1 MFENNIEVIK
11 MAQCGDN
18 DAMTKLIQDNQ
29 GLIWSIVKRFIG
41 RNHETEDLYQIG
53 CMGFIKAIKRFDT
66 SFEVQVST
74 YAVPYILGEIK
85 KFIRDDGIIK
95 VSRSVKELGIKIK
108 QLQNEYLKKNH
119 EEINIGQISEQ
130 LKIDKEE
137 IIFAMEAQRPVE
149 SIYQDDNNDDNDK
162 RELLSRIPV
171 ETNQETKLVNNMAL
185 NQVIQNLNARERQI
199 IILRFYKDKTQSEVG
214 KLLGISQVQVSRM
227 EKSVLEKMKQRLEA

>member
-1 MFENNIEVIK
+1 
-11 MAQCGDN
+11 
-18 DAMTKLIQDNQ
+18 MTKLIKDNQ
-29 GLIWSIVKRFIG
+29 GLIWSIVKRFTG
-41 RNHETEDLYQIG
+41 RNYETEDLYQIG

-66 SFEVQVST
+66 SFEVQIST

-108 QLQNEYLKKNH
+108 QLQNEYLKKHH
-119 EEINIGQISEQ
+119 EEINIGQISKE
-130 LKIDKEE
+130 LKVDKEE

-149 SIYQDDNNDDNDK
+149 SIYQDENNDENDK
-162 RELLSRIPV
+162 RELLSKIPTD
-171 ETNQETKLVNNMAL
+171 TNQELKIINNMAL
-185 NQVIQNLNARERQI
+185 KQVIGNLNAREKQI
-199 IILRFYKDKTQSEVG
+199 IILRFYKDKTQTEVG

>member
-1 MFENNIEVIK
+1 
-11 MAQCGDN
+11 
-18 DAMTKLIQDNQ
+18 MTKLVKDNQ
-29 GLIWSIVKRFIG
+29 GLIWSIVKRVTG
-41 RNHETEDLYQIG
+41 RNYETEDLYQIG

-66 SFEVQVST
+66 SFEVQIST

-108 QLQNEYLKKNH
+108 QLQSEYLKKNH
-119 EEINIGQISEQ
+119 EEINIAQISKE
-130 LKIDKEE
+130 LKVDKEE

-149 SIYQDDNNDDNDK
+149 SIYQDENNDNHDK
-162 RELLSRIPV
+162 RELISKIPV
-171 ETNQETKLVNNMAL
+171 ETNQELKIINNMAL
-185 NQVIQNLNARERQI
+185 KQVIGNLNAREKQI
-199 IILRFYKDKTQSEVG
+199 IILRFYKDKTQTEVG

>member
-1 MFENNIEVIK
+1 
-11 MAQCGDN
+11 
-18 DAMTKLIQDNQ
+18 MTKLVEDNQ

-41 RNHETEDLYQIG
+41 RSYETEDLYQIG

-66 SFEVQVST
+66 EFEVQVST

-95 VSRSVKELGIKIK
+95 VSRSVKELGIRIK
-108 QLQNEYLKKNH
+108 QLQNEYLKTNH
-119 EEINIGQISEQ
+119 EEMNIGQISEQ
-130 LKIDKEE
+130 LKIDREE

-149 SIYQDDNNDDNDK
+149 SIYQEDNNDDNDK
-162 RELLSRIPV
+162 RELLSKIPV
-171 ETNQETKLVNNMAL
+171 ETNQETKIINNMAL
-185 NQVIQNLNARERQI
+185 SQVINNLNAREKQI
-199 IILRFYKDKTQSEVG
+199 IILRFYKDKTQTEVG

>member
-1 MFENNIEVIK
+1 
-11 MAQCGDN
+11 
-18 DAMTKLIQDNQ
+18 MTKLIEDNQ

-95 VSRSVKELGIKIK
+95 VSRSVKELGSRIK

-119 EEINIGQISEQ
+119 QEMNIGQISKE

-149 SIYQDDNNDDNDK
+149 SIYQDDFNDDNDK
-162 RELLSRIPV
+162 RELISRIPV
-171 ETNQETKLVNNMAL
+171 DTNQETKLINNMAL
-185 NQVIQNLNARERQI
+185 SQVISNLNKREKQI
-199 IILRFYKDKTQSEVG
+199 IILRFYKDKTQTEVG
-214 KLLGISQVQVSRM
+214 KLLGISQVQVSRL
-227 EKSVLEKMKQRLEA
+227 EKSVLEKMRQRLEA

>member
-1 MFENNIEVIK
+1 
-11 MAQCGDN
+11 
-18 DAMTKLIQDNQ
+18 MTKLVKDNQ
-29 GLIWSIVKRFIG
+29 GLIWSIVKRFTG
-41 RNHETEDLYQIG
+41 RNYETEDLYQIG

-66 SFEVQVST
+66 SFEVQIST

-108 QLQNEYLKKNH
+108 QLQSEYLKKNH
-119 EEINIGQISEQ
+119 EEINIAQISKE
-130 LKIDKEE
+130 LKVDKEE

-149 SIYQDDNNDDNDK
+149 SIYQDENNDNNDK
-162 RELLSRIPV
+162 RKLISKIPV
-171 ETNQETKLVNNMAL
+171 ETNQELKIINNMAL
-185 NQVIQNLNARERQI
+185 KQVIGNLNAREKQI
-199 IILRFYKDKTQSEVG
+199 IILRFYKDKTQTEVG

>member
-1 MFENNIEVIK
+1 
-11 MAQCGDN
+11 
-18 DAMTKLIQDNQ
+18 MTKLIEDNQ

-41 RNHETEDLYQIG
+41 RNYETEDLYQIG

-119 EEINIGQISEQ
+119 EEMNVAQISEQ

-137 IIFAMEAQRPVE
+137 IIFAMEAQKPVE
-149 SIYQDDNNDDNDK
+149 SIYQDDNNDNNDK
-162 RELLSRIPV
+162 RELLSKIPI
-171 ETNQETKLVNNMAL
+171 ETNQETNIVNNMAL
-185 NQVIQNLNARERQI
+185 SQVINNLNAREKQI
-199 IILRFYKDKTQSEVG
+199 IILRFYKDKTQTEVG
-214 KLLGISQVQVSRM
+214 KLLGISQVQVSRI
-227 EKSVLEKMKQRLEA
+227 EKNVLEKMKQRLEA

>member
-1 MFENNIEVIK
+1 
-11 MAQCGDN
+11 MA
-18 DAMTKLIQDNQ
+18 KLIEDNQ

-85 KFIRDDGIIK
+85 KFIRDDGMIK
-95 VSRSVKELGIKIK
+95 VSRSVKELGVKIN

-119 EEINIGQISEQ
+119 EEMNIGQISEQ

-149 SIYQDDNNDDNDK
+149 SIYQDESNDDNDK
-162 RELLSRIPV
+162 RELISKIPV
-171 ETNQETKLVNNMAL
+171 ETNQESKIVNNMAL
-185 NQVIQNLNARERQI
+185 NQVINNLNTREKQI
-199 IILRFYKDKTQSEVG
+199 IILRFYKDKTQTEVG

>member
-1 MFENNIEVIK
+1 
-11 MAQCGDN
+11 
-18 DAMTKLIQDNQ
+18 MTKLIEDNK

-41 RNHETEDLYQIG
+41 RNHEIEDLYQIG

-85 KFIRDDGIIK
+85 KFIRDDGMIK
-95 VSRSVKELGIKIK
+95 VSRSVKELGIKIN

-119 EEINIGQISEQ
+119 EEMNIGQISEQ

-137 IIFAMEAQRPVE
+137 IVFAMEAQRPVE
-149 SIYQDDNNDDNDK
+149 SIYQDENGDNNDK
-162 RELLSRIPV
+162 RELITKIPV
-171 ETNQETKLVNNMAL
+171 DANQESKIVNNMAL
-185 NQVIQNLNARERQI
+185 NQIINNLNSREKQI
-199 IILRFYKDKTQSEVG
+199 IILRFYKDKTQTEVG

-227 EKSVLEKMKQRLEA
+227 EKNVLEKMKQRLEA

>member
-1 MFENNIEVIK
+1 
-11 MAQCGDN
+11 
-18 DAMTKLIQDNQ
+18 MTKLVKDNQ
-29 GLIWSIVKRFIG
+29 GLIWSIVKRFTG
-41 RNHETEDLYQIG
+41 RNYETEDLYQIG

-66 SFEVQVST
+66 SFEVQIST

-119 EEINIGQISEQ
+119 EEINIAQISKE
-130 LKIDKEE
+130 LKVDKEE

-149 SIYQDDNNDDNDK
+149 SIYQDENNDNNDK
-162 RELLSRIPV
+162 RELLSKIPV
-171 ETNQETKLVNNMAL
+171 ETNQELKIINNMAL
-185 NQVIQNLNARERQI
+185 NQVINNLNAREKQI
-199 IILRFYKDKTQSEVG
+199 IILRFYKDKTQTEVG
-214 KLLGISQVQVSRM
+214 KMLGISQVQVSRM

>member
-1 MFENNIEVIK
+1 
-11 MAQCGDN
+11 
-18 DAMTKLIQDNQ
+18 MTKLIEDNQ

-41 RNHETEDLYQIG
+41 RNYETEDLYQIG

-95 VSRSVKELGIKIK
+95 VSRSVKELGVRIK

-119 EEINIGQISEQ
+119 EEMNIGQISEQ

-149 SIYQDDNNDDNDK
+149 SIYQDDNSDDNDK
-162 RELLSRIPV
+162 RELLCKIPV
-171 ETNQETKLVNNMAL
+171 ETNQETNIVNNMAL
-185 NQVIQNLNARERQI
+185 SQVINNLNAREKQI
-199 IILRFYKDKTQSEVG
+199 IILRFYKDKTQTEVG

-227 EKSVLEKMKQRLEA
+227 EKSVLQKMKQRLEA

>member
-1 MFENNIEVIK
+1 
-11 MAQCGDN
+11 
-18 DAMTKLIQDNQ
+18 MTKLVKDNQ
-29 GLIWSIVKRFIG
+29 GLIWSIVKRFNG
-41 RNHETEDLYQIG
+41 RGYETEDLYQIG

-66 SFEVQVST
+66 SFEVQIST

-108 QLQNEYLKKNH
+108 QLQSEYLKKNH
-119 EEINIGQISEQ
+119 EEINIAQISKE
-130 LKIDKEE
+130 LKVDKEE

-149 SIYQDDNNDDNDK
+149 SIYQDENNDNNDK
-162 RELLSRIPV
+162 RELISKIPV
-171 ETNQETKLVNNMAL
+171 ETNQELKIINNMAL
-185 NQVIQNLNARERQI
+185 KQVIGNLNAREKQI
-199 IILRFYKDKTQSEVG
+199 IILRFYKDKTQTEVG

>member
-1 MFENNIEVIK
+1 
-11 MAQCGDN
+11 
-18 DAMTKLIQDNQ
+18 MTKLVKDNQ

-41 RNHETEDLYQIG
+41 RNYETEDLYQIG
-53 CMGFIKAIKRFDT
+53 SMGFIKAIKRFDT
-66 SFEVQVST
+66 SFDVQIST

-119 EEINIGQISEQ
+119 EEINIAQISKE
-130 LKIDKEE
+130 LNVDKEE

-149 SIYQDDNNDDNDK
+149 SIYQDENNDDNDK
-162 RELLSRIPV
+162 RDLLSKIPV
-171 ETNQETKLVNNMAL
+171 ETNQELKIINNMAL
-185 NQVIQNLNARERQI
+185 NQVISNLNAREKQI
-199 IILRFYKDKTQSEVG
+199 IILRFYKDKTQTEVG